1 VTATGGGPGSGAGGA
16 DRGPE
21 PDAAHSARE
30 RASTLI
36 KLGRHHEAA
45 ATARAALRADPDDPG
60 LTLLLAVALCET
72 GDTAEAHAVAE
83 RAVALRPDSAIAHR
97 TLGWTIYKR
106 GRHNEAIE
114 HLAHAL
120 SLDPHDSEAHI
131 MRAEA
136 LLKLA
141 QRSRLLGGRRKALI
155 AEADRHATEA
165 VELEPTA
172 ASGYLMHGK
181 ACVARSD
188 AAGAGAWAQ
197 KALALEPDHPV
208 GHQLLGLAAQI
219 SGDTRAAADH
229 YLDAGKLNPRSG
241 ASMKMLKSLRTSLPM
256 SGLAFFILARIVLA
270 LGQLVGGVVLVL
282 ALLVLAGLFL
292 YRVFGSRWHAR
303 RTMSI
308 EARMA
313 LARERDL
320 RRRWAAPRPWLRLR
334 SWFDGRGHPAS
345 RVASRAPSGRPGR
358 SIAE

>member
-1 VTATGGGPGSGAGGA
+1 MTTDHQPGSG
-16 DRGPE
+16 
-21 PDAAHSARE
+21 ARE
-30 RASTLI
+30 RASSLI
-36 KLGRHHEAA
+36 KLGRHREAA
-45 ATARAALRADPDDPG
+45 DTARAGLTAEPDDPG

-72 GDTAEAHAVAE
+72 GDTTEAHAVAE

-106 GRHNEAIE
+106 GRHGEATD

-120 SLDPHDSEAHI
+120 TLDPHDSEAHI

-136 LLKLA
+136 LLKQA
-141 QRSRLLGGRRKALI
+141 QRSRLRTGRRGELI
-155 AEADRHATEA
+155 TEADGHAAEAVR
-165 VELEPTA
+165 LEPAA
-172 ASGYLMHGK
+172 ASGHLMHGK

-188 AAGAGAWAQ
+188 PAGAEVWAR

-208 GHQLLGLAAQI
+208 GHQILGLAAQI

-256 SGLAFFILARIVLA
+256 SGLAFFVLARVVLA
-270 LGQLVGGVVLVL
+270 LGQLVGGIVLVL
-282 ALLVLAGLFL
+282 TLLVLAGLLL

-303 RTMSI
+303 RTMSV
-308 EARMA
+308 EAREA

-320 RRRWAAPRPWLRLR
+320 RGRRLR
-334 SWFDGRGHPAS
+334 S
-345 RVASRAPSGRPGR
+345 RA
-358 SIAE
+358 

>member
-1 VTATGGGPGSGAGGA
+1 MTTDHRPGPG
-16 DRGPE
+16 
-21 PDAAHSARE
+21 ARE

-36 KLGRHHEAA
+36 KLGRHREAA
-45 ATARAALRADPDDPG
+45 DAARAGLTAEPDDPG

-72 GDTAEAHAVAE
+72 GDTAEAHTVAE

-97 TLGWTIYKR
+97 TLGWTTYKR
-106 GRHNEAIE
+106 GRHGEAAG

-136 LLKLA
+136 LLKQA
-141 QRSRLLGGRRKALI
+141 QRSRLRTRRRTELI
-155 AEADRHATEA
+155 TEADGHAAEAVR
-165 VELEPTA
+165 LEPAA
-172 ASGYLMHGK
+172 ASGHLMHGK

-188 AAGAGAWAQ
+188 PAGAEVWAR

-208 GHQLLGLAAQI
+208 GHQILGLAAQI

-256 SGLAFFILARIVLA
+256 SGLAFFVLARVVLA
-270 LGQLVGGVVLVL
+270 LGQLVGGIVLVL
-282 ALLVLAGLFL
+282 TLLVLAGLLL

-303 RTMSI
+303 RTMSA
-308 EARMA
+308 EAREA

-320 RRRWAAPRPWLRLR
+320 RGRRLR
-334 SWFDGRGHPAS
+334 SRT
-345 RVASRAPSGRPGR
+345 
-358 SIAE
+358 